1 MKVRRTKGVDLRKVA
16 RELEGLR
23 TRVGFF
29 DTAKYP
35 DGVPVALVAT
45 VQEHG
50 YPQGGI
56 PARPF
61 FGPTRDAN
69 KERWDKTISDG
80 IRAVSQGT
88 GVTPLQVFEAVGLQ
102 AQGDL
107 KRAIIAVNQPKLTES
122 TIRGRQ
128 RKAAGPRQDG
138 ESRADYSKRVDGKK
152 VSDKVLNDSG
162 LMLASVLT
170 QTDKG

>member
-45 VQEHG
+45 VQEYG
-50 YPQGGI
+50 YPQGGV

-69 KERWDKTISDG
+69 KAAWDRTISQG
-80 IRAVSQGT
+80 MKAASQGT
-88 GVTPLQVFEAVGLQ
+88 ATPLQVFEAVGLQ

-107 KRAIIAVNQPKLTES
+107 KRAIIAVNQPKLTEG
-122 TIRGRQ
+122 TIRARQ
-128 RKAAGPRQDG
+128 RKAVGPRKDG
-138 ESRADYSKRVDGKK
+138 ESRAEYSKRVGAKK